1 MPEIMSR
8 EEFENCNPLNVST
21 QGVVWQSHLEA
32 QAATIEA
39 LAEALHLTGWR
50 RETSGVWC
58 SEYTTTTSSNE
69 LMETLRD
76 EGWL

>member
-39 LAEALHLTGWR
+39 LAEALKVADRGEHLFLEL
-50 RETSGVWC
+50 REK
-58 SEYTTTTSSNE
+58 
-69 LMETLRD
+69 
-76 EGWL
+76 GWLEEQDDE

>member
-1 MPEIMSR
+1 MTILSR

-39 LAEALHLTGWR
+39 LAEALHLGVDKYWASADSDSDDFKDDDE
-50 RETSGVWC
+50 RELA
-58 SEYTTTTSSNE
+58 N
-69 LMETLRD
+69 TLR
-76 EGWL
+76 EKGWL